1 MPLLQNVNYDNCE
14 FQLLDL
20 TAISP
25 VGNKYFKLKRNLEAA
40 SAQGFDQIL
49 TFGGAWS
56 NHVHALAQVGP
67 ELGFKTIGVIRGER
81 PEHLNPALTEAEE
94 CGMRLHFVSRKVYQ
108 QRESQVYL
116 DALTHFFGAHY
127 LLPEGGTNQAGIE
140 GASEIVDL
148 LAEHEV
154 AYDDLVVPL
163 GTGGTLA
170 GIASK
175 LAVGKTVTGICALKG
190 AEGIFRQIKIMIPGV
205 RNWMIDHDGHCGGY
219 AKCPPEL
226 KDFILDFEQSTG
238 IPLEPVY
245 TGKMIYRLLQLLQ
258 TTDEFADRRV
268 VAIHTGGLQGRR
280 GFDF

>member
-67 ELGFKTIGVIRGER
+67 ELGFKTTGVIRGER
-81 PEHLNPALTEAEE
+81 PEHLNPALMEAEE

-108 QRESQVYL
+108 QRESRVYL

-140 GASEIVDL
+140 GAGEIVDL